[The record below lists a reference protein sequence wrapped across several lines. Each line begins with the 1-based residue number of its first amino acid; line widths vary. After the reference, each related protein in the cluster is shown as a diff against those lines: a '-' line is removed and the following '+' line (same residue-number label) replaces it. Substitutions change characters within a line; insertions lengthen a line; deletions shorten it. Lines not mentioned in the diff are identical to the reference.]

1 MKNNK
6 KTKRLK
12 KRFRT
17 IEYAAQGSGSRP
29 VRSYQNFI
37 PPPTER
43 AVQAQQHVANKLI
56 PRASFQASVPSIDA
70 TSSISSITS
79 ATTRGSFPSLE
90 DIYSEASET
99 SFFTNPMVRENFI
112 SAISRAPG
120 LVKFDDDWEYSSGSS
135 EAPIVGG
142 LVRPQ
147 QNTFDETMS
156 TSSSSSGLIPMETSF
171 RPIAPDV
178 VIANEILA
186 AQTPIEERDR
196 TLSGEVIPDS
206 DTQASESP
214 EWIRPLTELERQ
226 QKMERSRE
234 RMELRLQQVPQVT
247 SIQSLLDDSEE
258 RLRIFNEQYGNVD
271 EMEERLRTW
280 KERRDEQANQSRTL
294 QNEIKEKLANVFG
307 VSQDQIEGDSFS
319 FRFYDSRGHDK
330 SRTGWN
336 RNNEC
341 FEISVDR
348 SNREF
353 TINHLRYPGGQP
365 GCKERGYVILEKL
378 GQFATEMGFKI
389 KIGTDAA
396 RRTLSDP
403 AGTTVDYA
411 HYKILTEGQSY
422 YNTQDYLSRSHFAD
436 VEDNSMILNKKVIA
450 YSKRFDP
457 ITIERI
463 KNAIGPLS
471 SVSVRQV
478 GKYIRKL
485 ERKNTISEDDGRF
498 IQDVVN
504 GMGRAFS
511 YTPNNLYYT
520 PNGRNKITS
529 IVNL

>member
-1 MKNNK
+1 
-6 KTKRLK
+6 
-12 KRFRT
+12 
-17 IEYAAQGSGSRP
+17 

-56 PRASFQASVPSIDA
+56 PRASFQPSVPSIGA
-70 TSSISSITS
+70 ASSISSITS

-99 SFFTNPMVRENFI
+99 SSFTNPMVRENFV

-156 TSSSSSGLIPMETSF
+156 TSSSSSVLIPMETSF

-178 VIANEILA
+178 AIANEILA
-186 AQTPIEERDR
+186 AATPQQNTFDE
-196 TLSGEVIPDS
+196 TMSTSSSSSGLIPEWVGRIPLVR
-206 DTQASESP
+206 SESP
-214 EWIRPLTELERQ
+214 ETMSTSSSSSDLISESSEWIRPLTELERQ
-226 QKMERSRE
+226 QKMERMRPIMEQRSRE
-234 RMELRLQQVPQVT
+234 LMELRLQQVPIPT
-247 SIQSLLDDSEE
+247 SFSEW
-258 RLRIFNEQYGNVD
+258 RLAQDAPTRQK
-271 EMEERLRTW
+271 EM
-280 KERRDEQANQSRTL
+280 
-294 QNEIKEKLANVFG
+294 KEKLANIFG
-307 VSQDQIEGDSFS
+307 VPQNEIEGNSNS
-319 FRFYDSRGHDK
+319 FRFYDSRGHDE

-341 FEISVDR
+341 FEISV
-348 SNREF
+348 NHNQGEF

-378 GQFATEMGFKI
+378 GRFATEMGYAI
-389 KIGTDAA
+389 KIGADASQ
-396 RRTLSDP
+396 RTLSDP
-403 AGTTVDYA
+403 AQTRVNYA

-422 YNTQDYLSRSHFAD
+422 YNTQDYISDRHSME
-436 VEDNSMILNKKVIA
+436 VEDNSRILNKKVNAFSRRINA
-450 YSKRFDP
+450 ITRKR
-457 ITIERI
+457 IE
-463 KNAIGPLS
+463 NAIGPLS
-471 SVSVRQV
+471 AVSVRQV
-478 GKYIRKL
+478 GEYIRKL
-485 ERKNTISEDDGRF
+485 EQKNTISAEDGRF
-498 IQDVVN
+498 IEDVVSKI
-504 GMGRAFS
+504 GKSFS
-511 YTPNNLYYT
+511 YTSSNLYYT

>member
-1 MKNNK
+1 MKSNK

-12 KRFRT
+12 KRFRA

-99 SFFTNPMVRENFI
+99 SSFTSPMVRENFI

-206 DTQASESP
+206 PAQTSEGP
-214 EWIRPLTELERQ
+214 EWIRPLTELQRQ
-226 QKMERSRE
+226 QTMERMRPIMEQRSRE
-234 RMELRLQQVPQVT
+234 LMEQRSREQMELRLQQVPSVPT
-247 SIQSLLDDSEE
+247 SFSEW
-258 RLRIFNEQYGNVD
+258 RLAQDAVSQK
-271 EMEERLRTW
+271 EM
-280 KERRDEQANQSRTL
+280 
-294 QNEIKEKLANVFG
+294 KEKLANIFG
-307 VSQDQIEGDSFS
+307 VPQDEIVGNSSS
-319 FRFYDSRGHDK
+319 FRFYDSRGHDE

-341 FEISVDR
+341 FEISV
-348 SNREF
+348 NHNEREF

-378 GQFATEMGFKI
+378 GRFATEMGFAI
-389 KIGTDAA
+389 KIGADASQ
-396 RRTLSDP
+396 RTLSDP
-403 AGTTVDYA
+403 AQTRVNYA

-422 YNTQDYLSRSHFAD
+422 YNTQDYISDRHSEEI
-436 VEDNSMILNKKVIA
+436 EDNSRILNKKVNA
-450 YSKRFDP
+450 YSNRINV
-457 ITIERI
+457 ITRERI
-463 KNAIGPLS
+463 KNTIGPLNA
-471 SVSVRQV
+471 VSVRQV
-478 GKYIRKL
+478 GEYIRKL
-485 ERKNTISEDDGRF
+485 EQKNTISADDGRF
-498 IQDVVN
+498 IEDVVN
-504 GMGRAFS
+504 GIGTAFS
-511 YTPNNLYYT
+511 YDSNNLYYV
-520 PNGRNKITS
+520 PNSRNRITS